1 VKCVPFCATLAL
13 LAGHVWADN
22 VAPVA
27 VYTSFENE
35 PSPFVLDSIR
45 SEVNSLMA
53 PLKIPFEWRTLSKSA
68 VEGAA
73 VQLAVVTF
81 KGSCTSNDNAFFR
94 SVTSPLGWTHITDG
108 VVLPFADVD
117 CSRVHALMDRSLHT
131 VAPGRR
137 EAVFARAVGRVVT
150 HELYHIFTGTRHH
163 GTDDVAHPVYTAQD
177 LVSDQFQFGNKELST
192 LRKGFTPVLR
202 ALRLSHGI
210 PLQSAQLGRTLYELG
225 ACARCHGSQ
234 AEGTSLAPAL
244 RPPGNRVDSKYFNAK
259 LSKEIGH
266 MYRDRKLAPPPPL
279 NDDDIDDIVSYLNS
293 LEFVPEEHR

>member
-1 VKCVPFCATLAL
+1 MKRILFCATLAL
-13 LAGHVWADN
+13 LAGHVRADN

-45 SEVNSLMA
+45 SEVDSLMA
-53 PLKIPFEWRTLSKSA
+53 PLKIPFEWRTISKHA
-68 VEGAA
+68 MDGAA

-81 KGSCTSNDNAFFR
+81 KGGCTVNDSAFFR
-94 SVTSPLGWTHITDG
+94 GVTSPLAWTHITDG

-117 CSRVHALMDRSLHT
+117 CSRVHALMDRSLQA
-131 VAPGRR
+131 VPPGRR

-163 GTDDVAHPVYTAQD
+163 GNDDVAQPVYTAPE
-177 LVSDQFQFGNKELST
+177 LVGDRFQFGNKELST

-202 ALRLSHGI
+202 ALRLSHGV
-210 PLQSAQLGRTLYELG
+210 PLQSPQLGRTLYELG
-225 ACARCHGSQ
+225 ACGGCHGSQ
-234 AEGTSLAPAL
+234 AEGTAVAPSL
-244 RPPGNRVDSKYFNAK
+244 RPPGKKVDSKWFNAK
-259 LSKEIGH
+259 LSKDIGH
-266 MYRDRKLAPPPPL
+266 MYRDQRLTSPPPL

-293 LEFVPEEHR
+293 MEFVPEEHR